1 MSEKRKHIFI
11 EGLKPNLYEWGMLE
25 EQSTLEG
32 IRNLSQRTMLIYDP
46 KTVRSILEITEL
58 LKDACPDWD
67 FEKVPEPDTM
77 LLSRIPNG
85 SIRRLGIF

>member
-1 MSEKRKHIFI
+1 
-11 EGLKPNLYEWGMLE
+11 MLE
-25 EQSTLEG
+25 EQSTLED

-67 FEKVPEPDTM
+67 FEKVPGAGHNAPLTHPEWINPKIRNF
-77 LLSRIPNG
+77 LNHSSNG
-85 SIRRLGIF
+85 GE